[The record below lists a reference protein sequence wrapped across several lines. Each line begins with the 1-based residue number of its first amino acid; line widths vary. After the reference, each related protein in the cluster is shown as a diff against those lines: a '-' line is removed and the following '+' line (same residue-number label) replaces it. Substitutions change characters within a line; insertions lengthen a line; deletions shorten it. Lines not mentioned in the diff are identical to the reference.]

1 LIILDSR
8 LRGNDKIVGFMWL
21 CKRLWFRSDQR
32 LRFLLV
38 GIWNTIFGYLAF
50 VFLDY
55 IFNIF
60 LSPLYVAYMTAAVL
74 SNILAITNAYFFH
87 KHITFR
93 SDVRGVRSI
102 YEYFRFS
109 TTYLV
114 TFIFSMILL
123 PILVELFHLA
133 PQLAVALILA
143 ICTIVSYLGHSRFS
157 FKRH

>member
-1 LIILDSR
+1 MAWG
-8 LRGNDKIVGFMWL
+8 GN
-21 CKRLWFRSDQR
+21 
-32 LRFLLV
+32 
-38 GIWNTIFGYLAF
+38 
-50 VFLDY
+50 
-55 IFNIF
+55 
-60 LSPLYVAYMTAAVL
+60 LSSAKL
-74 SNILAITNAYFFH
+74 SNILSVTNAYFFH

-93 SDVRGVRSI
+93 SDIRGVRRI

-109 TTYLV
+109 MTYLI

-133 PQLAVALILA
+133 PQLAAALILG